1 MLGMRTFGGR
11 RAVARASALLLALP
25 VLSVAGC
32 SGALDQAHSVQ
43 THLNRID
50 EVADSQVSTPSAS
63 TGAAIEVVYD
73 GVDTARSL
81 ARLIKAIDA
90 VADGEDYP
98 SYRLDLVPAANDR
111 DRLTVDDSF
120 AGSDDETSVLDN
132 WFATTGAL
140 LGDVRYRFEPG
151 TEEIDVDSG
160 AGIAHDVGEAS
171 RIRYGFPGTVWTF
184 RDGDSSFVASG
195 RVSPTDVSLFQ
206 GAQRT
211 VTSEVLPAPASAWTL
226 ERRDRHVLLDLE
238 VDFPGGPVPP
248 ERITVQ
254 RYGDAVAR
262 LSDAAMAVV
271 RTAGLPATIRLI
283 AATPDGDDDVF
294 GYWVSDRRPVRGRD
308 PLARGWDL
316 WLAHRGERLGQPAGS
331 AT

>member
-1 MLGMRTFGGR
+1 M
-11 RAVARASALLLALP
+11 ARASVLLVALP
-25 VLSVAGC
+25 LLGLAGC
-32 SGALDQAHSVQ
+32 TGALDQAHSVQ
-43 THLNRID
+43 TRLNRID
-50 EVADSQVSTPSAS
+50 EVVDSRVSTPSPS

-73 GVDTARSL
+73 YAGTVRSL
-81 ARLIKAIDA
+81 SRLIKAIDA

-98 SYRLDLVPAANDR
+98 SYRLDLVPATNDH

-120 AGSDDETSVLDN
+120 GGSEDQASVLGN

-140 LGDVRYRFEPG
+140 LGDVQYRFEPG
-151 TEEIDVDSG
+151 AEEIDVDSG
-160 AGIAHDVGEAS
+160 PGIAHDVGEAS

-195 RVSPTDVSLFQ
+195 RVSPTDVQLFQ

-226 ERRDRHVLLDLE
+226 ERRDRHVLLDLD
-238 VDFPGGPVPP
+238 VALPGGPVPP
-248 ERITVQ
+248 DRLTPA
-254 RYGDAVAR
+254 RYGDTVAR
-262 LSDAAMAVV
+262 LSDAAMTVV
-271 RTAGLPATIRLI
+271 RVAGLPATIRLI
-283 AATPDGDDDVF
+283 ATAPDGDDDVF

-316 WLAHRGERLGQPAGS
+316 WLTHRGDRFADGQPAGS